1 MDGFTLIEEKGNTIQ
16 PRTSFFSA
24 ANAPVTNEPSLAT
37 VPVKPT
43 LEMLTAGAR
52 AGNVTVETVWRIFQA
67 MIRQN

>member
-1 MDGFTLIEEKGNTIQ
+1 MLIEAKSNTIQ
-16 PRTSFFSA
+16 PRTSFYA
-24 ANAPVTNEPSLAT
+24 AGDAPVANEPCLAT

-67 MIRQN
+67 MIKQN